1 MTEPIRPAPLR
12 EPPPVDLGPAVAAV
26 VQPLSATSLHAVN
39 GAYAAGLITPV
50 IVGDR
55 RQFAELVQRFGIER
69 PDWVFYDVVD
79 DEAAADRAAVMAEA
93 GDVDM
98 VIKGNVKTH
107 VLMRAVLRN
116 RCSPE
121 DSGRVSHVFAIS
133 MPEASYHKTL
143 YVTDGAINVAPS
155 PDLMEV
161 IANNAIDLLQ
171 TLGIRRPKVAVLSAA
186 ETVNRSVPSSIDA
199 AEVCERISVRAE
211 ALGPVALDIALS
223 RDVASVKGIDSSV
236 AGDADLVVCPNI
248 ESANAIVKMAAR
260 QPGTTIAGLV
270 VGGNYPIVLP
280 SRGDSKQS
288 QLASCALG
296 RRYLAWSQYV
306 DQRS

>member
-1 MTEPIRPAPLR
+1 VTAPSRPAPLH
-12 EPPPVDLGPAVAAV
+12 ESPPVDLGPALAAV
-26 VQPLSATSLHAVN
+26 VQPLSATSLHAVH

-50 IVGDR
+50 VIGDR
-55 RQFAELVQRFGIER
+55 KRFADSVHDAGIEP
-69 PDWVFYDVVD
+69 PDWVFHDADDDV
-79 DEAAADRAAVMAEA
+79 AAADRAAAMAEA
-93 GDVDM
+93 GDVGL

-116 RCSPE
+116 RRSSE
-121 DSGRVSHVFAIS
+121 ASGRLSHVFAVH

-171 TLGIRRPKVAVLSAA
+171 GLGIHRPKVAVLSAA
-186 ETVNRSVPSSIDA
+186 ETVSRSMPSSIDA
-199 AEVCERISVRAE
+199 AVVCERITSRADT
-211 ALGPVALDIALS
+211 LGPVALDVALS
-223 RDVASVKGIDSSV
+223 RDAAFVKGIESPV
-236 AGDADLVVCPNI
+236 GGAADLLVCPNI
-248 ESANAIVKMAAR
+248 ESANGIVKMAAR
-260 QPGTTIAGLV
+260 QPGTTVAGLV

-296 RRYLAWSQYV
+296 RKYLAWSQYV
-306 DQRS
+306 AR